1 MTTENIKESHAPR
14 GAREPFFLARLADPL
29 SLGGCVGLNFAS
41 APSSPVG
48 VVIGRSTRSLIA
60 GAKRSPH
67 SDIQDSRMRATL
79 VRLKPN
85 AQTREPRHADAQN
98 QTLGYSGSNTCTFQI
113 RHLALRPPKPT
124 TRTFK
129 TRRAPNHSKT
139 STHLRRTR
147 RSDTH
152 NPTLGNSKYDAQTY
166 KGQGTDTEHAMPRHS
181 QVIQKTRHSDIQN
194 PTLRQQKPTRTH
206 AQNATLKHPKPS
218 TQAFKMRQPEFER
231 PAPRHLKRNSQT
243 F

>member
-79 VRLKPN
+79 VRSKPN
-85 AQTREPRHADAQN
+85 AQTREPRHADAPN
-98 QTLGYSGSNTCTFQI
+98 QTLGYSKSNTCTFQI

-166 KGQGTDTEHAMPRHS
+166 KGQGTDTEHAMPKHS
-181 QVIQKTRHSDIQN
+181 QVIQKPGIQIFKTQHSDSKSQLAHTPRTRRSNTPNPALRHSRCDSQN
-194 PTLRQQKPTRTH
+194 SKGQ
-206 AQNATLKHPKPS
+206 HPD
-218 TQAFKMRQPEFER
+218 T
-231 PAPRHLKRNSQT
+231 
-243 F
+243 